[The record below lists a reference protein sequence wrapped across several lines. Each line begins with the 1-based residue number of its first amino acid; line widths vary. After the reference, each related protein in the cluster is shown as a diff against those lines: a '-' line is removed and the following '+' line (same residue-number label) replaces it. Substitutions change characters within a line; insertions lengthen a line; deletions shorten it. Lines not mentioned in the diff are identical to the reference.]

1 MPDAGGGVPASG
13 RLPRRARLQ
22 TRFLLYFRAMDNASL
37 ARVLQDIAEALEI
50 KGESFFRI
58 RSYRLSAESVGSHGD
73 DVAEMIRRG
82 DDLGAIPGVG
92 GGIAARLRELVET
105 GRCAY
110 HDELLTE
117 IPRSL
122 LDLLKVPGLGPKG
135 VSLVFRELGVRS
147 AEDLEAAI
155 ADGRFRTLPGMKEKK
170 EARIRQG
177 LEARRAA
184 RRSTTS

>member
-1 MPDAGGGVPASG
+1 
-13 RLPRRARLQ
+13 
-22 TRFLLYFRAMDNASL
+22 MDNQSL
-37 ARVLQDIAEALEI
+37 ARVLQDIADVLEI

-58 RSYRLSAESVGSHGD
+58 RSYRLSAESVGSHGE

-82 DDLGAIPGVG
+82 DDLGSITGVG
-92 GGIAARLRELVET
+92 GGIAAKLRELVET
-105 GRCAY
+105 GRCEY
-110 HDELLTE
+110 HEELLSE

-122 LDLLKVPGLGPKG
+122 LDLLQLPGLGPKG
-135 VSLVFRELGVRS
+135 VSLVFRKLGVRS

-184 RRSTTS
+184 SKRSATS

>member
-1 MPDAGGGVPASG
+1 
-13 RLPRRARLQ
+13 
-22 TRFLLYFRAMDNASL
+22 MDNQSL
-37 ARVLQDIAEALEI
+37 SRVLHDIADVLEI

-58 RSYRLSAESVGSHGD
+58 RSYRMSAESVGSHGE
-73 DVAEMIRRG
+73 DVVEMIRRG

-92 GGIAARLRELVET
+92 PGIAAKLRELVQT

-110 HDELLTE
+110 HDDLLSE
-117 IPRSL
+117 VPRSL

-177 LEARRAA
+177 LEARRASKGST
-184 RRSTTS
+184 RS

>member
-1 MPDAGGGVPASG
+1 
-13 RLPRRARLQ
+13 
-22 TRFLLYFRAMDNASL
+22 MDNQSL
-37 ARVLQDIAEALEI
+37 ARVLQDIADVLEI

-58 RSYRLSAESVGSHGD
+58 RSYRLSAESVGSHGE

-82 DDLGAIPGVG
+82 DDLGSIPGVG
-92 GGIAARLRELVET
+92 EGIAAKLRELVET
-105 GRCAY
+105 GRCEY
-110 HDELLTE
+110 HEELLSE

-135 VSLVFRELGVRS
+135 VSLVFRNLGVRS
-147 AEDLEAAI
+147 AEDLEVAI

-184 RRSTTS
+184 SKRSATS

>member
-1 MPDAGGGVPASG
+1 
-13 RLPRRARLQ
+13 
-22 TRFLLYFRAMDNASL
+22 MDNASL

>member
-1 MPDAGGGVPASG
+1 VSELGLGLAALGRPAYINLG
-13 RLPRRARLQ
+13 H
-22 TRFLLYFRAMDNASL
+22 
-37 ARVLQDIAEALEI
+37 
-50 KGESFFRI
+50 GE
-58 RSYRLSAESVGSHGD
+58 

>member
-1 MPDAGGGVPASG
+1 
-13 RLPRRARLQ
+13 
-22 TRFLLYFRAMDNASL
+22 MDNQSL
-37 ARVLQDIAEALEI
+37 ARVLQDIADVLEI

-58 RSYRLSAESVGSHGD
+58 RSYRLSAESVGSHGE

-82 DDLGAIPGVG
+82 DDLGSITGVG
-92 GGIAARLRELVET
+92 GGIAAKLRELVET
-105 GRCAY
+105 GRCEY
-110 HDELLTE
+110 HEELLSE

-122 LDLLKVPGLGPKG
+122 LDLLELPGLGPKG
-135 VSLVFRELGVRS
+135 VSLVFRKLGVRS

-155 ADGRFRTLPGMKEKK
+155 ADGRFRTLPGMKERK

-184 RRSTTS
+184 SRRSATS

>member
-1 MPDAGGGVPASG
+1 
-13 RLPRRARLQ
+13 
-22 TRFLLYFRAMDNASL
+22 MDNQSL
-37 ARVLQDIAEALEI
+37 SRVLHDIADVLEI

-58 RSYRLSAESVGSHGD
+58 RSYRMSAESVGSHGE
-73 DVAEMIRRG
+73 DVAEMIRGG
-82 DDLGAIPGVG
+82 DDLGSITGVG
-92 GGIAARLRELVET
+92 AGIAAKLRELVET
-105 GRCAY
+105 GRCEY
-110 HDELLTE
+110 HEELLSE
-117 IPRSL
+117 VPRSL

-177 LEARRAA
+177 LEARRASKG
-184 RRSTTS
+184 STTS

>member
-1 MPDAGGGVPASG
+1 
-13 RLPRRARLQ
+13 
-22 TRFLLYFRAMDNASL
+22 MDNQSL
-37 ARVLQDIAEALEI
+37 ARVLHDIADALEI

-82 DDLGAIPGVG
+82 DDLHSIAGVG
-92 GGIAARLRELVET
+92 GGIAAKLRELVET

-110 HDELLTE
+110 HEDLLSE
-117 IPRSL
+117 VPRSL

-135 VSLVFRELGVRS
+135 VGLVFRELGVRS

-177 LEARRAA
+177 LDTRRAA
-184 RRSTTS
+184 TRRSET

>member
-1 MPDAGGGVPASG
+1 
-13 RLPRRARLQ
+13 
-22 TRFLLYFRAMDNASL
+22 MDNQSL
-37 ARVLQDIAEALEI
+37 ARVLEDIGDVLEI

-58 RSYRLSAESVGSHGD
+58 RSYRLSAESVGSHGE

-82 DDLGAIPGVG
+82 DDLGSITGVG
-92 GGIAARLRELVET
+92 EGIAAKLRELVET
-105 GRCAY
+105 GRCEY
-110 HDELLTE
+110 HEELLSE

-135 VSLVFRELGVRS
+135 VSLVFRKLGVRS

-155 ADGRFRTLPGMKEKK
+155 AEGRFRTLPGMKEKK

-184 RRSTTS
+184 SKRSATS

>member
-1 MPDAGGGVPASG
+1 
-13 RLPRRARLQ
+13 
-22 TRFLLYFRAMDNASL
+22 MDNQSL
-37 ARVLQDIAEALEI
+37 ARVLQDIADVLEI

-82 DDLGAIPGVG
+82 DDLGSLTGVG
-92 GGIAARLRELVET
+92 EGIAAKLRELVET
-105 GRCAY
+105 GRCEY
-110 HDELLTE
+110 HEELLSE

-122 LDLLKVPGLGPKG
+122 LDLLEVPGLGPKG
-135 VSLVFRELGVRS
+135 VSLVFRKLGVRS

-155 ADGRFRTLPGMKEKK
+155 ADGRFRTLPGMKERK

-184 RRSTTS
+184 SKRSARS

>member
-1 MPDAGGGVPASG
+1 
-13 RLPRRARLQ
+13 
-22 TRFLLYFRAMDNASL
+22 MDNQSL
-37 ARVLQDIAEALEI
+37 ARVLRDIADVLEI

-58 RSYRLSAESVGSHGD
+58 RSYRLSAESVGSHGE

-82 DDLGAIPGVG
+82 DDLGSITGVG
-92 GGIAARLRELVET
+92 EGIAAKLRELVAT
-105 GRCAY
+105 GRCEY
-110 HDELLTE
+110 HEELLSE

-122 LDLLKVPGLGPKG
+122 LDLLKLPGLGPKG

-155 ADGRFRTLPGMKEKK
+155 ADGRFRTLPGMKERK

-184 RRSTTS
+184 AKRSATS

>member
-1 MPDAGGGVPASG
+1 
-13 RLPRRARLQ
+13 
-22 TRFLLYFRAMDNASL
+22 MDNQSL
-37 ARVLQDIAEALEI
+37 ARVLQEIADVLEI

-58 RSYRLSAESVGSHGD
+58 RSYRLSAESVGSHGE

-82 DDLGAIPGVG
+82 DDLGSITGVG
-92 GGIAARLRELVET
+92 GGIAAKLRELVKT
-105 GRCAY
+105 GRCEY
-110 HDELLTE
+110 HEELLSE
-117 IPRSL
+117 VPRSL
-122 LDLLKVPGLGPKG
+122 LDLLKLPGLGPKG

-155 ADGRFRTLPGMKEKK
+155 ADGRFRTLPGMKERK

-184 RRSTTS
+184 SKRSATS

>member
-1 MPDAGGGVPASG
+1 
-13 RLPRRARLQ
+13 
-22 TRFLLYFRAMDNASL
+22 MDNQSL
-37 ARVLQDIAEALEI
+37 SRVLHDIADALEI
-50 KGESFFRI
+50 KGEGFFRI

-73 DVAEMIRRG
+73 DVADMIRRG
-82 DDLGAIPGVG
+82 DDLSALTGVG
-92 GGIAARLRELVET
+92 PGIASKLRELVET

-110 HDELLTE
+110 HEDLLSE

-122 LDLLKVPGLGPKG
+122 LDLLKLPGLGPKG

-177 LEARRAA
+177 LEARRAS
-184 RRSTTS
+184 RRSATS